1 MDPKTLFVPIA
12 ASAPETNP
20 LVVATALAREFGS
33 HVECDFVEARNNG
46 LDVQSMTS
54 PAQMEVLQKEE
65 ARRAELAQRQA
76 ESIEAVFTR
85 HCREA
90 GIAVL
95 QPSSPAASAGPS
107 AVWRRSRGDA
117 AEVAANRACAFDL
130 TVAACPADS
139 MSVAVAQGVA
149 ESALLRSGRPIL
161 MVPRRLRDI
170 PGEHAVIAWRPSVPA
185 WRAVSGALPLLKRA
199 TAVTVLTVGERVA
212 DDGSGEALLS
222 YLAMHGIHAT
232 RRVVEASGG
241 VGESLL
247 AAVRKEDADL
257 LVMGGYSHSRLREML
272 VTGPTRHVLTHATTT
287 SILMA
292 H

>member
-33 HVECDFVEARNNG
+33 HVECDFVETRN
-46 LDVQSMTS
+46 DVVDVRSMTS
-54 PAQMEVLQKEE
+54 PTQMEAYQKEE
-65 ARRAELAQRQA
+65 ARRAGLAQRQA
-76 ESIEAVFTR
+76 ESIETVFTR

-90 GIAVL
+90 GIVVL
-95 QPSSPAASAGPS
+95 QPSSPVPSGGPS
-107 AVWRRSRGDA
+107 AIWRRTRGDA
-117 AEVAANRACAFDL
+117 ANVAANRACAFDL
-130 TVAACPADS
+130 TIAACPADS
-139 MSVAVAQGVA
+139 TSITVAQDVVEG
-149 ESALLRSGRPIL
+149 ALLRSGRPVL
-161 MVPRRLRDI
+161 MVPRRLGDI

-199 TAVTVLTVGERVA
+199 SAVTVLTVGERAA

-232 RRVVEASGG
+232 RRVVEPSGG

-272 VTGPTRHVLTHATTT
+272 LTGPTRHVLTHATTT